1 MGYKTPMGIIVYRED
16 GTLHTVKY
24 RVCIKVEK
32 KNKILVVKWDS
43 FCKHASRQK
52 VVRNVGS
59 DVKKRIGF
67 TPRFVS
73 MLITSYKKH
82 LHLIAR
88 RLLMPNWHMGW

>member
-1 MGYKTPMGIIVYRED
+1 MGYKTPMGRIVFRED
-16 GTLHTVKY
+16 GTLHIVKY
-24 RVCIKVEK
+24 RVCTKVEK

-52 VVRNVGS
+52 VMRNVGF
-59 DVKKRIGF
+59 DVKKRISF

-73 MLITSYKKH
+73 MPITSYKEH
-82 LHLIAR
+82 LHLTTR

>member
-1 MGYKTPMGIIVYRED
+1 MGIIVYRED

-88 RLLMPNWHMGW
+88 RLLMPNWHMVVGKKA